1 MEATRTMTI
10 RTNASGALAA
20 VILIS
25 LAACSS
31 AAAKEYESVTALRD
45 AAVAG
50 GYACPSWAQ
59 ENKVAM
65 ALESGSCSTA
75 DVFSVYPSKAAV
87 DQQLTLHRQMG
98 TGMISLLV
106 GPNWIVNTKN
116 PEGLQKTLGGAVVR
130 E

>member
-1 MEATRTMTI
+1 MTI
-10 RTNASGALAA
+10 QRKVSAALAVA
-20 VILIS
+20 TLIS

-31 AAAKEYESVTALRD
+31 TATKEYTTVIALRD

-50 GYACPSWAQ
+50 GYACQSWIQ
-59 ENKVAM
+59 DNKVAM

-87 DQQLTLHRQMG
+87 DQQMTLHRQMG

-116 PEGLQKTLGGAVVR
+116 PEGLQKTLGGEVVR

>member
-1 MEATRTMTI
+1 MV
-10 RTNASGALAA
+10 SVALAA

-31 AAAKEYESVTALRD
+31 AATKEYTTVAALRD

-50 GYACPSWAQ
+50 GYACPSWTQ
-59 ENKVAM
+59 DNKVAM

-87 DQQLTLHRQMG
+87 DQQLTLHRQIN
-98 TGMISLLV
+98 TGMMSLLV

-116 PEGLQKTLGGAVVR
+116 PEGLQKALGGAVLR
-130 E
+130 D